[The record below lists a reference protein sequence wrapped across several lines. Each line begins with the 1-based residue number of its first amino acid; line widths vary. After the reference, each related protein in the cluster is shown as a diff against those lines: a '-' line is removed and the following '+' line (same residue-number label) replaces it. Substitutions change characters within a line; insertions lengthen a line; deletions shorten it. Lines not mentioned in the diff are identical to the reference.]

1 MLDSSFLNV
10 ILSGLGVGFTVLG
23 WLARELWSAVKEL
36 REDLVK
42 LKTTLSEH
50 YVRKDDFKDFRHELL
65 GVLQRIEQKL
75 DNKQD
80 K

>member
-23 WLARELWSAVKEL
+23 WFARELWSAVKEL

-42 LKTTLSEH
+42 LKTVLSEH